1 MELLQNEPFNI
12 NEYCGTTVLT
22 YFSEDVKLADALFAS
37 LSVAGYN
44 CVRNELSFHRVIKNA
59 YIAEVNEMLST
70 CGCYLL
76 LIGECFD
83 DPKNRTLRNHLWYQV
98 GKLQAIRREIVIP
111 YAPAGTPADFAQ
123 SPLGRCNVLQTE
135 GDLLRTLANNFRN
148 TLSKNEFFEENELNR
163 YVGKRLDYR
172 KMIIRFDITR
182 DDFEAAMEEYAEET
196 GEGMMTEEGFEAVLR
211 DGVECAAKLL
221 SFGSENILNA
231 QLMPYR
237 NEMSPTP
244 VDYPETFTC
253 NRLYSRNRA
262 EDAVFAV
269 YTFELVLPIHRLFGV
284 NFKPFLRPRGGL
296 TPEILEILFASNF
309 VPGTDPHISRDRLY
323 FSLNFPHA
331 KAFAFDPALDIGK
344 SADYLF
350 PQ

>member
-22 YFSEDVKLADALFAS
+22 YFAEDAKTADAIFAS
-37 LSVAGYN
+37 LSAAGYN
-44 CVRNELSFHRVIKNA
+44 CVRNELSFHRVIKNL
-59 YIAEVNEMLST
+59 YISEVSELLAT

-76 LIGECFD
+76 LIGEGFD

-98 GKLQAIRREIVIP
+98 GKLQAIRREIVVP
-111 YAPAGTPADFAQ
+111 YAPHGTPVGFAQ
-123 SPLGRCNVLQTE
+123 SPLGRCNVLLNE
-135 GDLLRTLANNFRN
+135 GDLLRTLSNSFRN
-148 TLSKNEFFEENELNR
+148 TLAKNEFFEQNELNR

-172 KMIIRFDITR
+172 KMIIRFDIMR
-182 DDFEAAMEEYAEET
+182 EDFEEAMEEYAEET
-196 GEGMMTEEGFEAVLR
+196 GEGLITEEGFEAVLR
-211 DGVECAAKLL
+211 DGITCAAKLL

-237 NEMSPTP
+237 GEMSPTP
-244 VDYPETFTC
+244 IDYPETFTC
-253 NRLYSRNRA
+253 NRLYSRKLA
-262 EDAVFAV
+262 DDEVFAE
-269 YTFELVLPIHRLFGV
+269 YMFELVLPIHRLFGV
-284 NFKPFLRPRGGL
+284 NFKPFLRPHGGL

-309 VPGTDPHISRDRLY
+309 VKGTDPHISRDRLY

-331 KAFAFDPALDIGK
+331 KAFAFDPALDIGEV
-344 SADYLF
+344 ADYLF